1 MERKILEELSRA
13 RIFTLEL
20 FKDNVD
26 FIDGCDGAFGLILDK
41 KDLSDLIKEL
51 QDIHDN
57 LI

>member
-20 FKDNVD
+20 FEDRVD
-26 FIDGCDGAFGLILDK
+26 FEDGCDGCFGLILYK